1 MVNGLRPSSLGLEGR
16 KILVAGAARGIGKAT
31 AIWISKLGARVVPAD
46 IRDCSA
52 TAEACGGVEPLRL
65 DVSDRKEVE
74 AAVSRL
80 DGADG
85 PLYGVVN
92 CAGLLLR
99 RPLEETS
106 SEELELQ
113 TAANQIG
120 ALHLASAA
128 HRTMCDRGEGRI
140 VLFTSQGA
148 FTGGFMGSVPYAMNK
163 AAVGALVKSLA
174 RTGAPHGVTVN
185 AVAPGA
191 VDTEM
196 LHEGLSPEDAEEFKR
211 KILVG
216 RFAEADELAGPTA
229 FLLSSWARY
238 ITGATL
244 HVNGGQLMV

>member
-1 MVNGLRPSSLGLEGR
+1 MNGLSPSSLDLEER

-65 DVSDRKEVE
+65 DVSDRKGVE
-74 AAVSRL
+74 AAADRL
-80 DGADG
+80 DGTDG

-92 CAGLLLR
+92 CAGLLIR

-106 SEELELQ
+106 PEELERQ
-113 TAANQIG
+113 TAANQLG
-120 ALHLASAA
+120 ALHLACAA
-128 HRTMCDRGEGRI
+128 HKTMRARGEGRI

-216 RFAEADELAGPTA
+216 RFAEADELAGPAA

-238 ITGATL
+238 ITGETL